1 MLFKRMYVMDKKT
14 IPLSVLDEFT
24 PNTVG
29 QDILRY
35 VSLPDFLGTEK
46 DTLLYY
52 FGKNLGRLMEITTI
66 DDIYYVFNKLQWGHL
81 ELIKDKRNHMIF
93 HLMSDEV
100 VHRIKSSITTDFR
113 MESGFLAE
121 SIFKLT
127 TRPCECTEKINEKL
141 FRIEFKLFFVD

>member
-1 MLFKRMYVMDKKT
+1 MEKKT
-14 IPLSVLDEFT
+14 IPLSILDEFM
-24 PNTVG
+24 PETVG

-35 VSLPDFLGTEK
+35 VCLPDFLGSERE
-46 DTLLYY
+46 TLLYY
-52 FGKNLGRLMEITTI
+52 FGKNLARLLEIKTL
-66 DDIYYVFNKLQWGHL
+66 DDIHYVFHKLQWGNL

>member
-1 MLFKRMYVMDKKT
+1 MLFKRMYVIDKKT

-24 PNTVG
+24 PNIVG

-66 DDIYYVFNKLQWGHL
+66 DDIYYVFNKLQWGNL
-81 ELIKDKRNHMIF
+81 ELIKDKRNHMILN
-93 HLMSDEV
+93 LMTDEV
-100 VHRIKSSITTDFR
+100 VQQIQYSITNNFC
-113 MESGFLAE
+113 
-121 SIFKLT
+121 IQ
-127 TRPCECTEKINEKL
+127 
-141 FRIEFKLFFVD
+141 